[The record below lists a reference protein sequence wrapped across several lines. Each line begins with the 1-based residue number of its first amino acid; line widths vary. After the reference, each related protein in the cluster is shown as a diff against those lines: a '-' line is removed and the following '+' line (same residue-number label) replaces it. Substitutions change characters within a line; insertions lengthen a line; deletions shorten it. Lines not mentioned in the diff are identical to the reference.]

1 VHESRLLAGEPSDEV
16 LAQRVQLGDRDALEQ
31 LVGRFLRPIHAVTA
45 SFLPERADVDDAVQ
59 ETFLRALDRMASYSA
74 DRPFAPWLY
83 EIARNVARNHLA
95 ASVRRRTEPL
105 PVGGLEEPAP
115 GPDIVLERA
124 EIRRRV
130 DAAIAE
136 LPEQRRT
143 AFRLHDVDGYTTNE
157 TARLMGLSVGTI
169 RSHVHHARR
178 ALRTAL
184 ANSFE
189 RTGEKQEIDT

>member
-1 VHESRLLAGEPSDEV
+1 
-16 LAQRVQLGDRDALEQ
+16 
-31 LVGRFLRPIHAVTA
+31 
-45 SFLPERADVDDAVQ
+45 
-59 ETFLRALDRMASYSA
+59 
-74 DRPFAPWLY
+74 
-83 EIARNVARNHLA
+83 
-95 ASVRRRTEPL
+95 VRRRTEPL

-178 ALRTAL
+178 ALRTKL
-184 ANSFE
+184 ASSFE